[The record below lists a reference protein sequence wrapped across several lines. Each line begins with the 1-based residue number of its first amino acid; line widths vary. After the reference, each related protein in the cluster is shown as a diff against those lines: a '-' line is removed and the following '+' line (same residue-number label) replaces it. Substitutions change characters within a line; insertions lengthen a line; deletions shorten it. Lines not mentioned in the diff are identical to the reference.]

1 MSIDNIGR
9 SEVMEYV
16 KKRVE
21 EFERLGKKGRT
32 VFNFRPFLDLKLRAD
47 VKTELAFC
55 ISTANSSALSGLNF
69 QKSLE
74 DLNLE
79 DLSVDEIEGL
89 MRSAGVR
96 FARRKAYYVKEALER
111 FNTIERA
118 LRMNDFEARKNLLK
132 IKGLGM
138 KESSH
143 FLRNLGRK
151 NVAIVDRHVLR
162 WLSEKGYSFKLPRD
176 YVKAELALSRIA
188 ESMGLTLAE
197 LDLLIWFERTGKVL
211 K

>member
-1 MSIDNIGR
+1 MSLDNIGR

-21 EFERLGKKGRT
+21 EFERLGKEGRT
-32 VFNFRPFLDLKLRAD
+32 VFNFRPFLDLKLKAN

-55 ISTANSSALSGLNF
+55 ISTANSSALSGLKF

-74 DLNLE
+74 DLNL
-79 DLSVDEIEGL
+79 DNLSVDEIEGL

-111 FNTIERA
+111 FEIIERA
-118 LRMNDFEARKNLLK
+118 LSMNDFEARKTLLK
-132 IKGLGM
+132 IKGFGM

-176 YVKAELALSRIA
+176 YVKAELALSVIA
-188 ESMGLTLAE
+188 EGMGLTLAE
-197 LDLLIWFERTGKVL
+197 LDLLIWFEMTGKVL